1 MANYYIKYRNINDEM
16 MGPFQ
21 LKFDAFEEHRKNEK
35 KQLITLGHWVDWDDR
50 KEYERWGFVHL
61 LGSRCAI
68 SKVRYRH
75 IQETK
80 KSEWYE
86 IELPYLTPKCDL
98 ANINPNA
105 YGAFAHKAFYYYKE
119 NPGLESDFY
128 LFTHIE
134 VQIIFYDGEESMVK
148 KFTRPPTR

>member
-1 MANYYIKYRNINDEM
+1 

-21 LKFDAFEEHRKNEK
+21 LKFDGLEEHRKSAKRN
-35 KQLITLGHWVDWDDR
+35 LIMLGHWVSWDDR
-50 KEYERWGFVHL
+50 KEYERWGFVSL

-68 SKVRYRH
+68 SKVRYRL

-80 KSEWYE
+80 KSEWHE
-86 IELPYLTPKCDL
+86 IELPYLTPKCDIV
-98 ANINPNA
+98 NINPA
-105 YGAFAHKAFYYYKE
+105 AFGTFSEKAFYKYKE
-119 NPGLESDFY
+119 NPGIESDFY